1 MDSAEEMWLWLL
13 LVMQPHNPKTGAVLQ
28 HSGYDIKRACV
39 QVRDGVFP
47 FLSAAE
53 NKRAAEVRMR
63 NVRALQKQCA
73 DNGISIVTYD
83 SADYPEKLRRID
95 NAPIVLFVK
104 GDTRLFR
111 NRKAVAAVGTR
122 TPSPYSKEITD
133 SLCLMISRTGVV
145 IVSGLA
151 VGLDA
156 AAHIAS
162 FFGNGVTAGVLAC
175 GHLVNYPAENEKLKE
190 EILEHG
196 GAIISEL
203 LPDTEVPRGYFDM
216 RNRIISGLSDA
227 VLVLE
232 ASAHSGALLTA
243 NHAFEQR
250 RRVFYVPPH
259 DITEARYFGAQIL
272 HREGA
277 TPVFGYKDV
286 INAIHYGEDGPI
298 EYGSAAAKEAAKKSA
313 KPKPVKPA
321 KPAKPAKPD
330 KSATVESSGRKVPKD
345 LDEESQKVYNALVK
359 ETLDLEMIVVRTEIY
374 YRTVLE
380 ILMELEIA
388 GFVRRNPDATY
399 SVV

>member
-13 LVMQPHNPKTGAVLQ
+13 LVMQPHNPKTGVVLLN
-28 HSGYDIKRACV
+28 SGYDIKRACV

-53 NKRAAEVRMR
+53 NKRAAKVRLG

-83 SADYPEKLRRID
+83 SADYPENLRRID

-104 GDTRLFR
+104 GNKGLFR

-133 SLCLMISRTGVV
+133 SLCLMIARTGAV

-151 VGLDA
+151 VGLDT

-162 FFGNGVTAGVLAC
+162 FYGNGVTAGVLAC

-203 LPDTEVPRGYFDM
+203 LPDTDVPRGYFDM

-250 RRVFYVPPH
+250 RRVFFIPPH

-272 HREGA
+272 YREGA

-286 INAIHYGEDGPI
+286 IRAITYGEDGPI
-298 EYGSAAAKEAAKKSA
+298 EYGSAAAKKSA
-313 KPKPVKPA
+313 KAKPA
-321 KPAKPAKPD
+321 KSSAPDKPAKPD
-330 KSATVESSGRKVPKD
+330 KTASAEKSGRKVPEG